1 MALRR
6 RNWQDDLL
14 WLRWPLIFLVLVVA
28 VVVSTWWMASS
39 YRNSVQRQEFAA
51 RNQLDLLS
59 GQVREIEE
67 AEQIIVDNIGIY
79 NSMVARGVMGAE
91 NRVALLDDIADI
103 RDRYNLYPVS
113 VDIAEQNR
121 RVIPFISEVD
131 FPTEQISLRS
141 SRISLQLSLL
151 HEEDLTR
158 LINELLA
165 TGRLLAV
172 DRCAVNYA
180 LESSENFLTLVQHQI
195 ATCELYWYSF
205 QREPF
210 IDPEYANDS
219 E

>member
-14 WLRWPLIFLVLVVA
+14 WLRWPVIFLSLIVILVVSA
-28 VVVSTWWMASS
+28 WWMASS
-39 YRNSVQRQEFAA
+39 YRNSVQRQEFNV

-67 AEQIIVDNIGIY
+67 AEQIIVNNIGVY
-79 NSMVARGVMGAE
+79 SSMAARGVMDAE
-91 NRVALLDDIADI
+91 NRVALLDDIAAI
-103 RDRYNLYPVS
+103 RARYNLFPIS
-113 VDIAEQNR
+113 VDISEQNR
-121 RVIPFISEVD
+121 QVIPFVSEVD

-141 SRISLQLSLL
+141 SRISLQLPLL
-151 HEEDLTR
+151 HEQDLTR
-158 LINELLA
+158 LIDELLA

-180 LESSENFLTLVQHQI
+180 LESPENFLTLVQHQI
-195 ATCELYWYSF
+195 AACELYWYTF
-205 QREPF
+205 QREPY
-210 IDPEYANDS
+210 IDPEFADDF

>member
-14 WLRWPLIFLVLVVA
+14 WLRWPLVFLSLA
-28 VVVSTWWMASS
+28 IAISVSAWWTAAS
-39 YRNSVQRQEFAA
+39 YRNSVQREEFNAS
-51 RNQLDLLS
+51 NQLDLLI

-67 AEQIIVDNIGIY
+67 AEQIIVNNIGIY
-79 NSMVARGVMGAE
+79 NAMVARGVMAAE

-103 RDRYNLYPVS
+103 RARYNFYPIS
-113 VDIAEQNR
+113 VDISEQDR
-121 RVIPFISEVD
+121 RVIPFVSEVD

-141 SRISLQLSLL
+141 SRISLQLPLL

-180 LESSENFLTLVQHQI
+180 LESEENFLTLVQHQI
-195 ATCELYWYSF
+195 AACELYWYSF
-205 QREPF
+205 QREPY
-210 IDPEYANDS
+210 IDPEYANDF

>member
-14 WLRWPLIFLVLVVA
+14 WLRWPLVFLTLAVA
-28 VVVSTWWMASS
+28 IAVSAWWTAAS
-39 YRNSVQRQEFAA
+39 YRNSVQREEFNAS
-51 RNQLDLLS
+51 NELDLLI

-67 AEQIIVDNIGIY
+67 AEQIIVNNIGIY
-79 NSMVARGVMGAE
+79 NAMVARGVMAAE

-103 RDRYNLYPVS
+103 RARYNFYPIS
-113 VDIAEQNR
+113 VDISEQDR
-121 RVIPFISEVD
+121 RVIPFVSEVD

-180 LESSENFLTLVQHQI
+180 LESEENSLTLVQHQI
-195 ATCELYWYSF
+195 AACELYWYSF
-205 QREPF
+205 QREPY
-210 IDPEYANDS
+210 IDPDYASDF